1 MTLNI
6 QNLKEVRTKLNT
18 CNVNAFDN
26 IDNSYLWFTD
36 SLRIDRFRHI
46 SNLEIE
52 FTHPITAITGTNRS
66 GKTSALLL
74 LACSHEQFMRLDASS
89 SSIGV
94 REHNWSD
101 VLSFTTHETVED
113 DYQYSMSW
121 RRASQTLS
129 GIGKRLHTSKAWS
142 GLGKKSS
149 DPTRVNAKIRGREVR
164 LIDLERLL
172 PGRAFSD
179 SLYKKANAAIA
190 QPLHSDIAQAFSYIF
205 GTPVA
210 QISEAGGH
218 VNRRCFVITRGA
230 TVYSTYNAAS
240 GEEAVIYLLKD
251 LFESPKNSLIL
262 IDEIEAGFH
271 PSVQRRIV
279 DIVHLV
285 AWRDKKQVIFTTHSP
300 TVLSS
305 VGSASRRFLENA
317 NGIWR
322 CIAGI
327 SLQAA
332 SSKMDSV
339 GHPLVQLYSEDELAE
354 YLITQQ
360 IVELSGDDPHFDRL
374 VNVVPSGP
382 IDQVKADY
390 IRHKRNFVHLRNK
403 LGYCAVFDGDH
414 LNDPLYSNY
423 HQNAN
428 EFTTFIYP
436 YEAPEK
442 FLVRA
447 YLSSHPHEILD
458 AALEH
463 TDHHTLFDQMCELG
477 LAADR
482 SDARNRCYEAFKATP
497 EYSKHAQDIQD
508 LLRKTINH
516 FSTITD

>member
-1 MTLNI
+1 MALNI
-6 QNLKEVRTKLNT
+6 QNLKEVRAKLNA
-18 CNVNAFDN
+18 CDVNTFDN
-26 IDNSYLWFTD
+26 VENSYLWFTKF
-36 SLRIDRFRHI
+36 LKIDKFRHI
-46 SNLEIE
+46 NNLQIE

-74 LACSHEQFMRLDASS
+74 LACSHEHFMRLDASS
-89 SSIGV
+89 SSIGA

-113 DYQYSMSW
+113 DYQYSMVW
-121 RRASQTLS
+121 RRAAQNLT

-164 LIDLERLL
+164 LVDLERLL

-190 QPLHSDIAQAFSYIF
+190 QPLTPEIAQAFSYIF

-218 VNRRCFVITRGA
+218 VNRRCFVITRGE

-251 LFESPKNSLIL
+251 LIESPKNSLIL

-271 PSVQRRIV
+271 PSVQRKIL
-279 DIVHLV
+279 DIAHLV
-285 AWRDKKQVIFTTHSP
+285 AWRDKKQVILTTHSP

-305 VGSASRRFLENA
+305 VGSASRRFLENT
-317 NGIWR
+317 NNVWR
-322 CIAGI
+322 CISGI

-339 GHPLVQLYSEDELAE
+339 GYPLVQLYCEDDLAGF
-354 YLITQQ
+354 LIAQQ
-360 IVELSGDDPHFDRL
+360 LVALAGGDPHFDRL

-390 IRHKRNFVHLRNK
+390 VRHKRNFVHLRNK

-423 HQNAN
+423 DQNVN

-447 YLSSHPHEILD
+447 YLSSHPHEILE

-463 TDHHTLFDQMCELG
+463 TDHHTLFDQMFGLG

-482 SDARNRCYEAFKATP
+482 GDARNRCYDAFKATP
-497 EYSKHAQDIQD
+497 EYNKHAQDIQA
-508 LLRKTINH
+508 LLVKTISH
-516 FSTITD
+516 FSSLVD